1 MNRLRLMYTAVVLSA
16 VGVFTGCAE
25 QNRSRVRIDPQAD
38 QTLRKMSATLA
49 KARSFSFRS
58 MTTMD
63 EPIET
68 GQLAHFT
75 RHIQVAVC
83 RPNRV
88 FAECQ
93 QDDDVFTLC
102 YLGTELTVM
111 DKAAKAYASVKV
123 PGRID
128 QMLDE
133 VDQKY
138 GLTMPLS
145 DLVYSDPYK
154 VLTEDAWTGRYV
166 GIHEVNGVKCH
177 HLLFTQEG
185 IDWQIWIDTGKE
197 SLPRKFAIDYKAM
210 PLRPQFTALLSDWN
224 LSAKTG
230 DEQFRP
236 ALPAG
241 AKKVELTPLF
251 QAAKRGE

>member
-1 MNRLRLMYTAVVLSA
+1 MVVLS
-16 VGVFTGCAE
+16 GCAE
-25 QNRSRVRIDPQAD
+25 QNRSRIRIDPQAD
-38 QTLRKMSATLA
+38 QALRKMSATLG

-58 MTTMD
+58 LTTMD
-63 EPIET
+63 EPIAT

-75 RHIQVAVC
+75 RHVQVAVC
-83 RPNRV
+83 RPNRIL
-88 FAECQ
+88 AECHEG
-93 QDDDVFTLC
+93 DDVFTLC

-111 DKAAKAYASVKV
+111 DKAAKAYASVQV

-133 VDQKY
+133 VAQKY

-145 DLVYSDPYK
+145 DLVFSDPYK
-154 VLTEDAWTGRYV
+154 VLTADAWTGRYV
-166 GIHEVNGVKCH
+166 GIHEVDGVKCH

-185 IDWQIWIDTGKE
+185 IDWQIWIDTAKE
-197 SLPRKFAIDYKAM
+197 SLPRKFVIDYKAM
-210 PLRPQFTALLSDWN
+210 PLRPQFTAVLSDWN

-236 ALPAG
+236 TLPAG
-241 AKKVELTPLF
+241 AKKVELARLF
-251 QAAKRGE
+251 EAAEKRE